1 MSKQTYR
8 VSLFAFAFLT
18 AIFFTTVPGT
28 GAAFRNVKEGTPA
41 IPFTLK
47 DFEGKDVEF
56 KPVPGKVAILSFV
69 DVSQERSKDQV
80 KDLVAMHADLAS
92 KGADFYLVTK
102 YTNTASEV
110 KKVADELGVKFPVL
124 LDKDQRAYG
133 DYGLYILPATGV
145 IGKDGK
151 FAFDHSSH
159 GRDFKDVVGGRVKV
173 MLGLMKDEE
182 YKKLITPVES
192 VHKSKE
198 DSAGERELAL
208 GRTLLTRGM
217 SDKAIEKFAKVV
229 ELDPKNVDGRLAYGE
244 ALVSAKKYDDALAQ
258 FQKAKELA
266 PQSKDAQIG
275 LGTVQLEKGDMDKA
289 IETLTEAS
297 MLNPKPAKA
306 YFWLGAAYEKK
317 GDLPNAV
324 KFYRKSLDKLLKD

>member
-8 VSLFAFAFLT
+8 VSVFVFAFLT

-28 GAAFRNVKEGTPA
+28 GAAFRNVKEGAPA

-56 KPVPGKVAILSFV
+56 KPAPGKVAVLSFV
-69 DVSQERSKDQV
+69 DLAQERSRDQI
-80 KDLVAMHADLAS
+80 KDLVALQADLAS
-92 KGADFYLVTK
+92 KGADFFLVTK
-102 YTNTASEV
+102 YTNTADEA
-110 KKVADELGVKFPVL
+110 KKAAAELGVKFPIM
-124 LDKDQRAYG
+124 LDKDQKAYG

-159 GRDFKDVVGGRVKV
+159 GRDFKDVVGGKIKV
-173 MLGLMKDEE
+173 LLGLLKEDD
-182 YKKLITPVES
+182 YKRQITPVES
-192 VHKSKE
+192 VRKSKE
-198 DSAGERELAL
+198 ESAGERELAL
-208 GRTLLTRGM
+208 GRTLLKRGM
-217 SDKAIEKFAKVV
+217 PDKAMEKFAKVV

-244 ALVSAKKYDDALAQ
+244 ALVAAKKYDDAFVQ

-266 PQSKDAQIG
+266 PQSKDVQIG
-275 LGTVQLEKGDMDKA
+275 LGTVHLEKGETDKA

-306 YFWLGAAYEKK
+306 FFWLGAAYEKK
-317 GDLPNAV
+317 GDLPSAV
-324 KFYRKSLDKLLKD
+324 KFYRKSLEKLLKD

>member
-1 MSKQTYR
+1 MSRQTCR
-8 VSLFAFAFLT
+8 VSLIVFAFLT

-28 GAAFRNVKEGTPA
+28 GAAFRNVKEGAPA

-56 KPVPGKVAILSFV
+56 KAVPGKVAVLSFV
-69 DVSQERSKDQV
+69 DLSQDRSRDQV
-80 KDLVAMHADLAS
+80 KDLVALHSELAS
-92 KGADFYLVTK
+92 KGADFFLVTK
-102 YTNTASEV
+102 YTNTPDEAKKIAS
-110 KKVADELGVKFPVL
+110 ELGVKFPIL
-124 LDKDQRAYG
+124 IDKDQKAYG

-145 IGKDGK
+145 IGRDGK

-173 MLGLMKDEE
+173 ILGLLKEDD
-182 YKKLITPVES
+182 YKKLVTPVES

-198 DSAGERELAL
+198 ESAGERELAL
-208 GRTLLTRGM
+208 GRTLLKRGM
-217 SDKAIEKFAKVV
+217 PDKAIEKFAKVV
-229 ELDPKNVDGRLAYGE
+229 ELDPKSLDGRLAYGE
-244 ALVSAKKYDDALAQ
+244 ALVSAKKYDEALVQ

-266 PQSKDAQIG
+266 PQSKDARIG
-275 LGTVQLEKGDMDKA
+275 VGTVQLEKGEADKA
-289 IETLTEAS
+289 IETLTEAA

-324 KFYRKSLDKLLKD
+324 KFYRKSLEKLLKD

>member
-1 MSKQTYR
+1 MFKQTYR

-18 AIFFTTVPGT
+18 AIVFTTVPGT
-28 GAAFRNVKEGTPA
+28 GAAFRNVKEGAPA

-47 DFEGKDVEF
+47 DFDGKDVEF
-56 KPVPGKVAILSFV
+56 KPVPGKVAVLSFV
-69 DVSQERSKDQV
+69 DLSQERSKDQV
-80 KDLVAMHADLAS
+80 KDLVALHSELAS
-92 KGADFYLVTK
+92 KGADFFLVTK
-102 YTNTASEV
+102 YTNTPDEAKKIAS
-110 KKVADELGVKFPVL
+110 ELGVKFPIL
-124 LDKDQRAYG
+124 IDKDQRAYG

-173 MLGLMKDEE
+173 ILGLLKEE
-182 YKKLITPVES
+182 DYKKLVTPVES
-192 VHKSKE
+192 SHKSKE
-198 DSAGERELAL
+198 ESAGERELAL
-208 GRTLLTRGM
+208 GRTLMKRGM
-217 SDKAIEKFAKVV
+217 PDKAIEKFAKVV

-244 ALVSAKKYDDALAQ
+244 ALVSAKKYDDALLQ

-275 LGTVQLEKGDMDKA
+275 VGTVQLEKGEADKA

-306 YFWLGAAYEKK
+306 FYWLGAAYEKK

-324 KFYRKSLDKLLKD
+324 KFYRKSLEKLLKD

>member
-1 MSKQTYR
+1 MSKLTYR
-8 VSLFAFAFLT
+8 ASLFIFAFVT

-28 GAAFRNVKEGTPA
+28 GAAFRNVKEGAPA

-69 DVSQERSKDQV
+69 DLSQERSRDQI
-80 KDLVAMHADLAS
+80 KDLVALHSDLAS
-92 KGADFYLVTK
+92 KGADFFLVTK
-102 YTNTASEV
+102 YTNTPDEA
-110 KKVADELGVKFPVL
+110 KKVASELGVKFPIL
-124 LDKDQRAYG
+124 LDRDQKAYG

-159 GRDFKDVVGGRVKV
+159 GRDFKDVVGGKVKV
-173 MLGLMKDEE
+173 LMGLLKEE
-182 YKKLITPVES
+182 DYKKQITPVES

-198 DSAGERELAL
+198 ESAGERELAL
-208 GRTLLTRGM
+208 GRTLLKRGM
-217 SDKAIEKFAKVV
+217 TDKAIDKFAKAV
-229 ELDPKNVDGRLAYGE
+229 ELDPKNVDGRMAYGE
-244 ALVSAKKYDDALAQ
+244 ALVTAKKYDEALVH

-275 LGTVQLEKGDMDKA
+275 VGTVQLEKGETDKA

>member
-1 MSKQTYR
+1 MSRPTYR
-8 VSLFAFAFLT
+8 VPLIVFAVMT

-28 GAAFRNVKEGTPA
+28 GAAFRNVKEGAPA

-47 DFEGKDVEF
+47 DAEGKDVEF
-56 KPVPGKVAILSFV
+56 KPAPGRVAVLSFV
-69 DVSQERSKDQV
+69 DLSQERSRDQV
-80 KDLVAMHADLAS
+80 KDLVALHSELAS
-92 KGADFYLVTK
+92 KGADFFIVTK
-102 YTNTASEV
+102 YTNTSDEAKKTAS
-110 KKVADELGVKFPVL
+110 ELGVKFPIL
-124 LDKDQRAYG
+124 LDRDQKAYG

-145 IGKDGK
+145 IGKEGK

-159 GRDFKDVVGGRVKV
+159 GRDFKEVVGGKVKV
-173 MLGLMKDEE
+173 ILGLMKEDD

-198 DSAGERELAL
+198 ESAGERELAL
-208 GRTLLTRGM
+208 GRTLLKRGM
-217 SDKAIEKFAKVV
+217 PDKAIEKFAKVV
-229 ELDPKNVDGRLAYGE
+229 ELDPKNVDGRLAFGE
-244 ALVSAKKYDDALAQ
+244 ALVAAKKYDEALVQ
-258 FQKAKELA
+258 FQKAKELS

-275 LGTVQLEKGDMDKA
+275 LGTVQLEKGEADKA
-289 IETLTEAS
+289 VETLTEAS

-324 KFYRKSLDKLLKD
+324 KFYKKSLEKLLKD

>member
-8 VSLFAFAFLT
+8 VSLFIFAFMT
-18 AIFFTTVPGT
+18 ALFFTTVPGT
-28 GAAFRNVKEGTPA
+28 GAAFRNVKEGAPA

-47 DFEGKDVEF
+47 DCEGNDVEF
-56 KPVPGKVAILSFV
+56 KPAAGKVAVLSFV
-69 DVSQERSKDQV
+69 DLSQERSRDQV
-80 KDLVAMHADLAS
+80 KDLVALHAELAS
-92 KGADFYLVTK
+92 KGADFFLVTK
-102 YTNTASEV
+102 YTNTAAEA
-110 KKVADELGVKFPVL
+110 KKAAAELGVKFPIL
-124 LDKDQRAYG
+124 LDRDQKAYG

-159 GRDFKDVVGGRVKV
+159 GRDFKDVVGGKVKV
-173 MLGLMKDEE
+173 ILGLMKEDD

-192 VHKSKE
+192 VQKSKE
-198 DSAGERELAL
+198 ESAGERELAL
-208 GRTLLTRGM
+208 GRTLMKRGM
-217 SDKAIEKFAKVV
+217 PDKAMEKFAKVV
-229 ELDPKNVDGRLAYGE
+229 DLDPKSVDGRLAYGE
-244 ALVSAKKYDDALAQ
+244 ALVSAKKYDDALIH

-275 LGTVQLEKGDMDKA
+275 LGTVQLEKGETDKA

-306 YFWLGAAYEKK
+306 YYWLGAAYEKK
-317 GDLPNAV
+317 GDLPSAV
-324 KFYRKSLDKLLKD
+324 KFYRKSLEKLLKD

>member
-8 VSLFAFAFLT
+8 VSVFVFAFLT

-28 GAAFRNVKEGTPA
+28 GAAFRNVKEGAPA
-41 IPFTLK
+41 IAFTLK

-56 KPVPGKVAILSFV
+56 KPAPGKVAVLSFV
-69 DVSQERSKDQV
+69 DLSQERSRDQI
-80 KDLVAMHADLAS
+80 KDLVALHSDLAS
-92 KGADFYLVTK
+92 KGADFFLVTK
-102 YTNTASEV
+102 YTNTPDEA
-110 KKVADELGVKFPVL
+110 KKAVSELGVKFPVL

-159 GRDFKDVVGGRVKV
+159 SRDYKEVVGGKIKV
-173 MLGLMKDEE
+173 LLGLLKEDD
-182 YKKLITPVES
+182 YKRQITPVES
-192 VHKSKE
+192 AHKSKE
-198 DSAGERELAL
+198 ESAGERELAL
-208 GRTLLTRGM
+208 GRTLLKRGM
-217 SDKAIEKFAKVV
+217 PDKAVEKFAKVV
-229 ELDPKNVDGRLAYGE
+229 ELDPKNLDGRLAYGE
-244 ALVSAKKYDDALAQ
+244 ALVSTKKYDDALVQ
-258 FQKAKELA
+258 FQKAKEIS

-275 LGTVQLEKGDMDKA
+275 LGTVQLEKGETDKA

-306 YFWLGAAYEKK
+306 YYWLGAAYEKK

-324 KFYRKSLDKLLKD
+324 KFYKKSLEKLLKD